1 VQTCSICHTQAA
13 DNALICPNCQANLKE
28 NSITAVA
35 LQRFR
40 ENPRV
45 ISVRVSVAGN
55 ACPACQAVQGDYPK
69 DRVPSLPVEGCSG
82 GNGCCCFYEPVLS
95 EVYP

>member
-1 VQTCSICHTQAA
+1 MQTCSNCHIQVA
-13 DNALICPNCQANLKE
+13 DNAISCPNCQADLKE
-28 NSITAVA
+28 NSTTAVA
-35 LQRFR
+35 LRRFC

-45 ISVRVSVAGN
+45 LSVRISVAAD

-69 DRVPSLPVEGCSG
+69 DRVPMLPVEGCSG
-82 GNGCCCFYEPVLS
+82 SNGCCCFYEPVLS

>member
-1 VQTCSICHTQAA
+1 MQTCSICQTQAA
-13 DNALICPNCQANLKE
+13 DNALACPNCQADLKE

-35 LQRFR
+35 LRRFR

-45 ISVRVSVAGN
+45 LSVRVSVA
-55 ACPACQAVQGDYPK
+55 ADAFPACQAVQGDYPK
-69 DRVPSLPVEGCSG
+69 DRVPLLPVEGCSG
-82 GNGCCCFYEPVLS
+82 SDGCCCFYEPVLS